1 MSSLIDAP
9 LPQKGL
15 YIFPGKDCLAVA
27 VTAYWSLRKIVD
39 RSFEREINSN
49 YSYFQIIQL

>member
-15 YIFPGKDCLAVA
+15 YIFPGKDCLVVA